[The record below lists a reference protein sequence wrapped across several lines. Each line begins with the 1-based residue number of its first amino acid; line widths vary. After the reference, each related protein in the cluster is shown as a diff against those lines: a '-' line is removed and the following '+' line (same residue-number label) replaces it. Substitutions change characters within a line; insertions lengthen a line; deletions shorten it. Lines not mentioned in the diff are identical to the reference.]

1 MDTILKYCVDNVD
14 SMINFSQK
22 PFSWNR
28 YKKQHFLEIQ
38 DFACCIKS
46 IKNEISRNDIISA
59 FKAKDFY
66 KGYILAMMW
75 GGIGTQPSIKGNNKT
90 SSAFKAFSIPK
101 VEVERRLN
109 ILFDCLK
116 ENNIEEAYL
125 LLEGELKFDGI
136 DVSFFTKILSFL
148 SESLPVSK
156 NLLIYDK
163 WTKLI
168 HVHLLFDNNEN
179 PQTYFSNNRLKK
191 LFFKNKQGKFITELI
206 NPFSSKK
213 LPAYLNY
220 CKMFDKLT
228 IDVSNVLK
236 IQITSF
242 ELESYLF
249 GNELKGKKNKTFQNP
264 RFWIQQNYS
273 EKYLSNL
280 S

>member
-1 MDTILKYCVDNVD
+1 MGNYRILKNFQVILLIKTNFKLMDTILKYCINNADA
-14 SMINFSQK
+14 MINFSQK

-38 DFACCIKS
+38 DFAACIKF

-59 FKAKDFY
+59 YKAKDFY

-75 GGIGTQPSIKGNNKT
+75 GGIGTQPSIKGNKKT
-90 SSAFKAFSIPK
+90 SSAYRAFSIPR

-116 ENNIEEAYL
+116 ENNIEKAYL
-125 LLEGELKFDGI
+125 LLEEDLKFDGI

-168 HVHLLFDNNEN
+168 HVHLLFDNNEK
-179 PQTYFSNNRLKK
+179 PQTYFSSDFNC
-191 LFFKNKQGKFITELI
+191 FF
-206 NPFSSKK
+206 
-213 LPAYLNY
+213 
-220 CKMFDKLT
+220 
-228 IDVSNVLK
+228 
-236 IQITSF
+236 
-242 ELESYLF
+242 
-249 GNELKGKKNKTFQNP
+249 
-264 RFWIQQNYS
+264 RFPSIFMCS
-273 EKYLSNL
+273 
-280 S
+280 